1 MDEGVFR
8 VLSALGHGRPMA
20 RSALVRV
27 ASEAHSVVAALEK
40 DKTKWF
46 TATGPTVQLN
56 ERGLAALAREL
67 HGRRPPADPGEALA
81 MLTAQL
87 RGRPSPRR
95 ELDQVHADPASTL
108 ERARRLLTEG
118 DAQRGLLF
126 LGDDDG
132 IAVALAGLL
141 HAAGIERR
149 LDVLDLDDALLR
161 WASGAVND
169 EARLTTHVHDLREP
183 LPKGLRGRFGCV
195 VTDPPYAPEGFA
207 LFLDRA
213 LEALK
218 PAGRLWL
225 SFGGSRRA
233 PDRVLAKQRLV
244 TEAGWLIEAGE
255 PDATGYDGAES
266 IGATS
271 TLWRLRRTPETRP
284 LKRSTESPLYT
295 RRPPKPGEPGDGPD

>member
-1 MDEGVFR
+1 MRRAG
-8 VLSALGHGRPMA
+8 
-20 RSALVRV
+20 
-27 ASEAHSVVAALEK
+27 EAHSVIAALEK
-40 DKTKWF
+40 DKAKWF
-46 TATGPTVQLN
+46 AATGSELRLN

-67 HGRRPPADPGEALA
+67 HGRRPPPEGDAALA
-81 MLTAQL
+81 ALEARLL
-87 RGRPSPRR
+87 RRPAPRR
-95 ELDQVHADPASTL
+95 ELDQVHARPASTL
-108 ERARRLLTEG
+108 ARARRLLADG

-132 IAVALAGLL
+132 ISVALGVLL
-141 HAAGIERR
+141 EQAGIERR
-149 LDVLDLDDALLR
+149 LDVLDVDSALLA
-161 WASGAVND
+161 WARDAIDD
-169 EARLTTHVHDLREP
+169 EARLRTHEHDLREP

-244 TEAGWLIEAGE
+244 TEAGWLVEAAE

-284 LKRSTESPLYT
+284 LARSTEGDLYT
-295 RRPPKPGEPGDGPD
+295 RREGTD